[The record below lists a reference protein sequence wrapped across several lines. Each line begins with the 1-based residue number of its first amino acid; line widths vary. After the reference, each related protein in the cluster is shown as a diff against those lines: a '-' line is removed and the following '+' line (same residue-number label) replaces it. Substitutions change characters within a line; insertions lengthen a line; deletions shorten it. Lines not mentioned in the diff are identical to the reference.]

1 MDKNIEIPAFSHII
15 KINDRKNI
23 TLTGVKKIKDFTDKE
38 FSLETLLG
46 TLLIKGQNLE
56 IIKLDT
62 TEGNISIKG
71 KIDSLIYS
79 DNNIKEE
86 SFLTKLFKWSNY

>member
-1 MDKNIEIPAFSHII
+1 MDKNIEIPAFSHVI

-23 TLTGVKKIKDFTDKE
+23 TLTGIKKIRDFNDKE
-38 FSLETLLG
+38 FSLETILG
-46 TLLIKGQNLE
+46 TLLIKGSNLE

-71 KIDSLIYS
+71 KIDNLQYTDIAE
-79 DNNIKEE
+79 KEE
-86 SFLTKLFKWSNY
+86 SFLTKLFK